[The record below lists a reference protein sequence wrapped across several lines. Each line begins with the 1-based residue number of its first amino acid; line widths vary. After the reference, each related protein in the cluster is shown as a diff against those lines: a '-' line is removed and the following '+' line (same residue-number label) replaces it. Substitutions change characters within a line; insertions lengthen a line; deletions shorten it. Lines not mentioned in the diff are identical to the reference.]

1 LPAIAGDEVGCWA
14 RPFLFTSSK
23 ERFTRVR
30 PNRQAAPL
38 FFVTILSP
46 FYTIKVV
53 GLTGAHIM
61 GVVLAEI

>member
-1 LPAIAGDEVGCWA
+1 
-14 RPFLFTSSK
+14 
-23 ERFTRVR
+23 VR

-38 FFVTILSP
+38 FFVTILSA